1 MNPRR
6 AGALVTAASAPA
18 QEEEEAWPKRLGRVK
33 PGLSPLPFLDASA
46 TASSAMDHKAG
57 CPVPFVAW
65 PPDCPLNT
73 AIALCCFFFR
83 DTRSAHIANSS
94 MDCLKKKT
102 LSFLLIFVS
111 IYARGTLLQEAG
123 PARQRKPF
131 FERLRRLEEQF
142 QRFQQVTLTHL
153 QDIASNYNVYYNVDA
168 RFQSLVEESQ
178 AIALAANRSQVAI
191 QKDVAHLKTWLR
203 KIQRRSQK
211 VDAQLQAL
219 NLSLSTKSRQWVE
232 EEKEQKA
239 KREVTAS
246 LALSIRALQDA
257 LASLTQQVH
266 SQDAR
271 LAALEGQIQRASP
284 GTAVLG
290 LTTAPMPTQLAQR
303 GPGSL
308 QLWRNSQTSRPSLQ
322 NRSSPQDFTVHVQK
336 TQKFQ
341 APSRHQAALP
351 RTHQEPGNICS
362 SGPVLIFPNASTEN
376 VIFLSPSF
384 LTPLRALSFCSW
396 IRMASGHLGTLLSYA
411 TKDNDNKL
419 VLHGR
424 DSLDP
429 GSIHFV
435 IGDPVFRE
443 LSLKPLLDGQWH
455 HICII
460 WTSMEG
466 KYWLHIDR
474 RIVATGTHFREGY
487 EIPPGGSL
495 VLGQEQD
502 TMGGEFDSSEA
513 FVGSISGLAIW
524 DRALVPKE
532 VANLAT
538 GKELPTGAI
547 LTLTNATSVGG
558 FVKRAKCTC
567 LEQCP

>member
-1 MNPRR
+1 
-6 AGALVTAASAPA
+6 
-18 QEEEEAWPKRLGRVK
+18 
-33 PGLSPLPFLDASA
+33 
-46 TASSAMDHKAG
+46 
-57 CPVPFVAW
+57 
-65 PPDCPLNT
+65 
-73 AIALCCFFFR
+73 
-83 DTRSAHIANSS
+83 

>member
-1 MNPRR
+1 M
-6 AGALVTAASAPA
+6 
-18 QEEEEAWPKRLGRVK
+18 
-33 PGLSPLPFLDASA
+33 
-46 TASSAMDHKAG
+46 G
-57 CPVPFVAW
+57 C
-65 PPDCPLNT
+65 L
-73 AIALCCFFFR
+73 
-83 DTRSAHIANSS
+83 
-94 MDCLKKKT
+94 KKT
-102 LSFLLIFVS
+102 LSFLLISVS
-111 IYARGTLLQEAG
+111 IYARGTLLQEAD
-123 PARQRKPF
+123 PVRQRKPF

-153 QDIASNYNVYYNVDA
+153 QDIANNYNVYYNVDA

-178 AIALAANRSQVAI
+178 AIALAVNQSQAAI
-191 QKDVAHLKTWLR
+191 QEDVAHLKTWFR
-203 KIQRRSQK
+203 KSQRRSKK

-219 NLSLSTKSRQWVE
+219 NLSLSTNSRRWVE

-239 KREVTAS
+239 QREATAN
-246 LALSIRALQDA
+246 LALGLRALQDA

-266 SQDAR
+266 NQEAR
-271 LAALEGQIQRASP
+271 LAALEGHMQRASP
-284 GTAVLG
+284 GAAVLG
-290 LTTAPMPTQLAQR
+290 MTTVPTPTQLAQQ

-308 QLWRNSQTSRPSLQ
+308 QMRRNSQTSRASLH
-322 NRSSPQDFTVHVQK
+322 RGDPPQDFTTRVQK

-341 APSRHQAALP
+341 APSSHQAVPP
-351 RTHQEPGNICS
+351 RSHQGPGNICS
-362 SGPVLIFPNASTEN
+362 TGPVLIFPNASTEN
-376 VIFLSPSF
+376 VIFLSPGF
-384 LTPLRALSFCSW
+384 FVPLRALSFCSW
-396 IRMASGHLGTLLSYA
+396 VRMASGHLGTLLSYA

-424 DSLDP
+424 DSLVP

-443 LSLKPLLDGQWH
+443 LSLRPLLDGQWH

-466 KYWLHIDR
+466 RYWLHIDR
-474 RIVATGTHFREGY
+474 RIVATGSRFREGY

-502 TMGGEFDSSEA
+502 TMGGQFDSSEA

-524 DRALVPKE
+524 DRALVPRE
-532 VANLAT
+532 VANHAT

-558 FVKRAKCTC
+558 FVQRANCTC

>member
-1 MNPRR
+1 M
-6 AGALVTAASAPA
+6 G
-18 QEEEEAWPKRLGRVK
+18 
-33 PGLSPLPFLDASA
+33 
-46 TASSAMDHKAG
+46 
-57 CPVPFVAW
+57 
-65 PPDCPLNT
+65 
-73 AIALCCFFFR
+73 
-83 DTRSAHIANSS
+83 
-94 MDCLKKKT
+94 CLKKKT
-102 LSFLLIFVS
+102 LSFLLILVS
-111 IYARGTLLQEAG
+111 MYGCGTLLQEAD

-153 QDIASNYNVYYNVDA
+153 QDIASNYNVYYDMDA
-168 RFQSLVEESQ
+168 RFQSLGEESQ
-178 AIALAANRSQVAI
+178 AIALAVNQSQATI

-203 KIQRRSQK
+203 KTQRRSQK

-219 NLSLSTKSRQWVE
+219 NLFLSTKSRQWVE

-239 KREVTAS
+239 HREATAS
-246 LALSIRALQDA
+246 LAPSIRVLQDV
-257 LASLTQQVH
+257 LASLTQRVH

-271 LAALEGQIQRASP
+271 IAALEGQMQRASS
-284 GTAVLG
+284 GRAALG
-290 LTTAPMPTQLAQR
+290 LTAAPTPTQLAQR

-322 NRSSPQDFTVHVQK
+322 HRSSPKDFTVHVQK
-336 TQKFQ
+336 TQKFR
-341 APSRHQAALP
+341 APSRHQSALP
-351 RTHQEPGNICS
+351 ICNT
-362 SGPVLIFPNASTEN
+362 GPVLIFPNASTEN
-376 VIFLSPSF
+376 VVFLSPGF
-384 LTPLRALSFCSW
+384 LMPLRALSFCSW
-396 IRMASGHLGTLLSYA
+396 VRMASGHLGTLLSYA

-424 DSLDP
+424 DSLVP

-443 LSLKPLLDGQWH
+443 LSLQPLLDGQWH

-474 RIVATGTHFREGY
+474 RIVATGSRFREGY

-524 DRALVPKE
+524 DRALTPRE
-532 VANLAT
+532 VANFAT

>member
-1 MNPRR
+1 M
-6 AGALVTAASAPA
+6 
-18 QEEEEAWPKRLGRVK
+18 
-33 PGLSPLPFLDASA
+33 
-46 TASSAMDHKAG
+46 
-57 CPVPFVAW
+57 
-65 PPDCPLNT
+65 
-73 AIALCCFFFR
+73 
-83 DTRSAHIANSS
+83 
-94 MDCLKKKT
+94 
-102 LSFLLIFVS
+102 
-111 IYARGTLLQEAG
+111 
-123 PARQRKPF
+123 
-131 FERLRRLEEQF
+131 
-142 QRFQQVTLTHL
+142 TLTHL

-351 RTHQEPGNICS
+351 RTHQEPGNS
-362 SGPVLIFPNASTEN
+362 
-376 VIFLSPSF
+376 
-384 LTPLRALSFCSW
+384 
-396 IRMASGHLGTLLSYA
+396 
-411 TKDNDNKL
+411 K
-419 VLHGR
+419 
-424 DSLDP
+424 
-429 GSIHFV
+429 
-435 IGDPVFRE
+435 
-443 LSLKPLLDGQWH
+443 
-455 HICII
+455 
-460 WTSMEG
+460 
-466 KYWLHIDR
+466 
-474 RIVATGTHFREGY
+474 
-487 EIPPGGSL
+487 
-495 VLGQEQD
+495 
-502 TMGGEFDSSEA
+502 
-513 FVGSISGLAIW
+513 
-524 DRALVPKE
+524 
-532 VANLAT
+532 
-538 GKELPTGAI
+538 
-547 LTLTNATSVGG
+547 
-558 FVKRAKCTC
+558 
-567 LEQCP
+567 